1 VIIDASAVVAVL
13 FNEPDA
19 KQYADAIAFA
29 PHKSMSALNWLEAA
43 MAVDRRGGERARA
56 DFARFFERS
65 GIEIVAVTPEHAAL
79 ARQAFRTWGR
89 GQPGGLNM
97 GDCIAYA
104 LSRSTGRKL
113 LFKGDDFPRTD
124 IEPALKD

>member
-1 VIIDASAVVAVL
+1 
-13 FNEPDA
+13 
-19 KQYADAIAFA
+19 
-29 PHKSMSALNWLEAA
+29 
-43 MAVDRRGGERARA
+43 MAVDRRGGDRARA
-56 DFARFFERS
+56 DFSHFFERS
-65 GIEIVAVTPEHAAL
+65 GIEIVPVTAEQAEL

-89 GQPGGLNM
+89 GQPADLNM

-104 LSRSTGRKL
+104 LSRSTGRSL